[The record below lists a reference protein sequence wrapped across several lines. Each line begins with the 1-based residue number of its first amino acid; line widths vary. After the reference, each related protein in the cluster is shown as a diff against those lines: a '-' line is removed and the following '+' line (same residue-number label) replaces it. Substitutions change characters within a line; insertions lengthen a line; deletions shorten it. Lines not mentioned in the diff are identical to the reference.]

1 MVILLSTIAIFF
13 SVILNVVAQ
22 ILLKKSVNEIAL
34 ELSLFGLV
42 SFPFKLVG
50 VLSFWLGILFLCLD
64 LSTWLIALKNLPL
77 SVIYPFS
84 AISIIFVALA
94 SRQFL
99 GENLSALSILGIVLI
114 VSGVSVL
121 FTSIYVNS

>member
-1 MVILLSTIAIFF
+1 MVILLSSIAVFL
-13 SVILNVVAQ
+13 SVILNVLAQ

-34 ELSLFGLV
+34 DLSFFGLF

-50 VLSFWLGILFLCLD
+50 VFSFWLGILLLCLA
-64 LSTWLIALKNLPL
+64 LGTWLIALKNLPL
-77 SVIYPFS
+77 SVVYPFS

-99 GENLSALSILGIVLI
+99 GENLSALSILGIALI
-114 VSGVSVL
+114 ISGVFVL
-121 FTSIYVNS
+121 FTSIYVEL